1 MNKKENERQNEGKE
15 ERPSDL
21 CLEQQS
27 YSYNGKMLIQWNSEL
42 FWVVLNS
49 IMLYYI
55 RLYFI

>member
-27 YSYNGKMLIQWNSEL
+27 YSYNGKMLTQWNSEL
-42 FWVVLNS
+42 F
-49 IMLYYI
+49 
-55 RLYFI
+55 